1 MAEDTPAAK
10 TAEAAAGGNEKPVR
24 LPQASV
30 LRAANKRKADLS
42 IIVGLLLAIGLIVS
56 ALFMGGTPQAF
67 LDARALMIVLF
78 GTLAVTAVSFNGE
91 DFKTGF
97 GVVGRAVHRYEINLE
112 MLSKQLLE
120 LALIAR
126 AKGFL
131 EMKKHEAPLRP
142 NAFLMLGTQM
152 LRDGHTGEEI
162 ARHLGREIDA
172 QTNMYHKTA
181 AILRRAAEVA
191 PAMGL
196 IGTLIGLVQMLAMLD
211 DPASIGPSMAVA
223 LLTTFYGA
231 FLSTVVFAPL
241 AAKLEHNAQGEATE
255 KRLIINALMSMARKE
270 NPRRLEM
277 VLNSILP
284 PRNRIRYF
292 D

>member
-1 MAEDTPAAK
+1 MAK
-10 TAEAAAGGNEKPVR
+10 EKSASQADSAPEGADVQVK

-30 LRAANKRKADLS
+30 LRTVQKRKADLS
-42 IIVGLLLAIGLIVS
+42 IIIGLLLAIGLIVA
-56 ALFMGGTPQAF
+56 ALFMGGTPEAF
-67 LDARALMIVLF
+67 LDARALLIVLF

-91 DFKTGF
+91 NFKTAF
-97 GVVGRAVHRYEINLE
+97 TVIGRAMVRHEINFELS
-112 MLSKQLLE
+112 SKQLLE

-126 AKGFL
+126 EKGYL
-131 EMKKHEAPLRP
+131 ELQKYEAPLRH
-142 NAFLMLGTQM
+142 NRFLLQGTQM
-152 LRDGHTGEEI
+152 LRDGSTGEEI
-162 ARHLGREIDA
+162 ARMLGREIDA
-172 QTNMYHKTA
+172 QTSMYYKSA
-181 AILRRAAEVA
+181 SILRRAAEVA

-196 IGTLIGLVQMLAMLD
+196 IGTLIGLVQMLALLD

-241 AAKLEHNAQGEATE
+241 AAKLEHNAQSEATE
-255 KRLIINALMSMARKE
+255 KRLVINALMSMSRKE

-277 VLNSILP
+277 ILNSILP
-284 PRNRIRYF
+284 PQNRIRYF